1 MNKLACGDFEHATI
15 FQYHTLIAFLN
26 SGGITS
32 EALVNEAM
40 AQIDQEPSSS
50 KEKACRHKCESGLVC
65 SEHGVMILIDGSF
78 VAIQQRQVLRDEPW
92 PQAGGYVDGVVD
104 NRQSDYIR
112 FYVGQSRRLA
122 ARIAIEHSGEIC
134 NRNMNTLHY
143 FVLAQGHGH
152 RSARFLRLWTA
163 PSLELAES
171 STEDDRILATAR
183 YRLLQNVLEMTFC
196 RCFGSLPGRVLAG
209 FFGPG
214 DYANVGLNNLPP
226 LFEGCNIP
234 AFIRHKYSQYHQ
246 ESPDPD
252 ISGFAQSRKSHLAIK
267 RNTRRF
273 SGGLLKADYLQA
285 MEQLASKANL
295 DPTCCVPCQESFE
308 LSTAP
313 ADVEVAIQELD
324 TMAALEQPQVTMPLV
339 APRGS
344 WKAKI
349 GIVINSEAIAMKSD
363 KHDAHIQPLHG
374 FGLTESNSLT
384 WTSSLQAV
392 GSGPSM
398 FENRPDLWA
407 RIIRLNHFII
417 MGSNVKVVVLCG
429 LKVQHD
435 VLSAFQTSN
444 QLSGPHR
451 LCLRDKSHS
460 IWLLTGH
467 GNRVCKVLVTS
478 PEPLAWSFLQDYTK
492 LRQLRDVFG
501 LVRALTG
508 ENIKHTCWEN
518 ACFFA
523 ALFAQRR
530 REKEEGIEPLTAGS
544 LGLVFRD
551 WLQYRGFVDDYDIRE
566 LERVSGNLTL
576 GLLWIT
582 GFLVNRSKRQDG
594 AKISRNRGYRGIY
607 DPEAYQKTHD
617 LFNRIY
623 EKRLAAVGAFYS
635 RRQAAHTA
643 EAVEEEDANM
653 IEDGVRVS
661 QNYCNGEMNIVDDV
675 MISLVNDQDSEVNI
689 DTSGSQFVD
698 ETDGIIDL
706 VPSIRSRHLSFD
718 QNLPRKN
725 RRPGALRAE
734 ISFRESLM
742 LRKSLMDLMT
752 ETGMEQKATRRIDQ
766 KVWRLQVCYS
776 LVSFALRGDDCQDFT
791 EAPLFAIRGNLS
803 KAGTPHPNCIYPQY
817 DGCISSDPCIRLA
830 LQYRLIQ
837 GKTGEGVQQAWRWA
851 EVSERGLRQ
860 GSDVAERISK
870 ANTLVDLL
878 EGKTP
883 NALVGVPRRS
893 LLRWMYN
900 HYSGDPE
907 ATAEDK

>member
-1 MNKLACGDFEHATI
+1 
-15 FQYHTLIAFLN
+15 
-26 SGGITS
+26 
-32 EALVNEAM
+32 M

-122 ARIAIEHSGEIC
+122 ARIAIEHSGEIR

-349 GIVINSEAIAMKSD
+349 GIVINSEA
-363 KHDAHIQPLHG
+363 
-374 FGLTESNSLT
+374 
-384 WTSSLQAV
+384 
-392 GSGPSM
+392 
-398 FENRPDLWA
+398 
-407 RIIRLNHFII
+407 
-417 MGSNVKVVVLCG
+417 
-429 LKVQHD
+429 
-435 VLSAFQTSN
+435 
-444 QLSGPHR
+444 
-451 LCLRDKSHS
+451 
-460 IWLLTGH
+460 
-467 GNRVCKVLVTS
+467 TS
-478 PEPLAWSFLQDYTK
+478 PWLRVDRKQFPHVDEFTPSF
-492 LRQLRDVFG
+492 
-501 LVRALTG
+501 
-508 ENIKHTCWEN
+508 
-518 ACFFA
+518 
-523 ALFAQRR
+523 
-530 REKEEGIEPLTAGS
+530 
-544 LGLVFRD
+544 FRD
-551 WLQYRGFVDDYDIRE
+551 WLQYRGFVDDDDIRE

-623 EKRLAAVGAFYS
+623 GKRLAAVGAFYS

-766 KVWRLQVCYS
+766 KVWRLQ
-776 LVSFALRGDDCQDFT
+776 
-791 EAPLFAIRGNLS
+791 
-803 KAGTPHPNCIYPQY
+803 
-817 DGCISSDPCIRLA
+817 
-830 LQYRLIQ
+830 YRLIQ